1 MCPKYLQDLYHNL
14 CNCVQKCR
22 IWICFH
28 ETNNQLEDDDET
40 DKDTEILR
48 FWVPQRS
55 FSTQSGQC

>member
-1 MCPKYLQDLYHNL
+1 MCPKYLLDLYHNFCDCL
-14 CNCVQKCR
+14 QNLRV
-22 IWICFH
+22 WICYH
-28 ETNNQLEDDDET
+28 ETKLEDDEET